1 MDKIQKVFPFYVN
14 NHLKDHK
21 MKPTLATIAITM
33 LLFSFYPIYSCTIF
47 MASKGGKTLVGNNED
62 FIDPESYVWFLP
74 SENGKYGRVY
84 FGFGIGLP
92 QGGMND
98 QGLFFDYA
106 ALPPSGSYTPPEKKV
121 YAGSLV
127 EKAMEECASI
137 DEVIKLFDS
146 YDRQFMVT
154 YQLMFAD
161 KFGNAVI
168 IESDTLIRKKGDYQ
182 ICTNFRQSLGKE
194 NPYSIERYNIINEML
209 NKSEDISVDLFRSML
224 AKSHQEPGQK
234 HGSPT
239 QYSNIYDLKNGVI
252 YLYHFHNYA
261 DVVKIDLYEELT
273 KGEHSSKISSL
284 FTPGLF
290 AYEKYAERTSIK
302 KRTAISIDPSVFDN
316 YVGDYQVNGLPSI
329 SFHITQHEDQ
339 LFCRMGGLRAYCI
352 YPEAEAKYFFNVMDS
367 QIEFHRDDNGKVN
380 SLSFTLYG
388 STMPAK
394 RIH

>member
-1 MDKIQKVFPFYVN
+1 
-14 NHLKDHK
+14 
-21 MKPTLATIAITM
+21 MKLTKAAIAITM
-33 LLFSFYPIYSCTIF
+33 LLFSVYPIYSCTIF
-47 MASKGGKTLVGNNED
+47 MASKGEKTLVGNNED
-62 FIDPESYVWFLP
+62 FIDPESHVWFLP
-74 SENGKYGRVY
+74 SEIGKYGRVY

-106 ALPPSGSYTPPEKKV
+106 ALPPSGKYFPPEKKV
-121 YAGSLV
+121 YPGSLV

-137 DEVIKLFDS
+137 DEVMKLFDS

-209 NKSEDISVDLFRSML
+209 HKSEDISVDLFRSML
-224 AKSHQEPGQK
+224 AKTHQEPGQK
-234 HGSPT
+234 QGSPT
-239 QYSNIYDLKNGVI
+239 QYSTIYDLKNGVI
-252 YLYHFHNYA
+252 FLYHFHNYA
-261 DVVKIDLYEELT
+261 DVVRIDLYEELA
-273 KGEHSSKISSL
+273 KGKHSSKISSL
-284 FTPGLF
+284 FTPDLF
-290 AYEKYAERTSIK
+290 AYEKYAERKRIK
-302 KRTAISIDPSVFDN
+302 KRTAISLDPSVFDN

-329 SFHITQHEDQ
+329 TFHISKHEDQ
-339 LFCRMGGLRAYCI
+339 LFCRMSGLRTYRI
-352 YPEAEAKYFFNVMDS
+352 YPEAEEKYFLNVMDS
-367 QIEFHRDDNGKVN
+367 QIEFHRDDNGIVH

-388 STMPAK
+388 SAMPAR
-394 RIH
+394 RIL